1 MITLIIGPKSSGKTT
16 LALGIIDR
24 LYPGAR
30 DVILLD
36 DLVYD
41 YQERAFAHV
50 LFAGQ
55 NTIFAK
61 DQVDVARFIEY
72 YTHVF
77 ITMTDKVPALL
88 ALADGVIQIR
98 NE

>member
-1 MITLIIGPKSSGKTT
+1 MITLIIGPKGSGKTT
-16 LALGIIDR
+16 IALGIIDR

-36 DLVYD
+36 DLTYD
-41 YQERAFAHV
+41 YHERAFARV

-61 DQVDVARFIEY
+61 DYVDVARFIEQ

-77 ITMTDKVPALL
+77 ITMTAKVTTLIHM
-88 ALADGVIQIR
+88 ADHII
-98 NE
+98 EIHT

>member
-1 MITLIIGPKSSGKTT
+1 MITLIIGPKGSGKTT
-16 LALGIIDR
+16 LALGVIDR

-77 ITMTDKVPALL
+77 ITMTNRVAALIRI
-88 ALADGVIQIR
+88 ADHII
-98 NE
+98 EIHK